1 MKSEFG
7 KGLVICLT
15 KFSEHFENNYVRELQ
30 IIKSY
35 LKENEKNKEL
45 MTSPNPPSGLN
56 YGKPH
61 MDNLRFF
68 MEKEVPIDGSI
79 EKALSMKIELWA
91 NGATDH
97 LYEIEVPEQFKRTTL
112 GKKIK
117 MLQDKGLEMG
127 HGFLGKIWT
136 IEDVEELMNLTREIG
151 VLIDKKLGLKPDIG
165 EY

>member
-1 MKSEFG
+1 MKSDFG

-15 KFSEHFENNYVRELQ
+15 KFSEHFENHYIRELQ

-35 LKENEKNKEL
+35 LKENKKNKEL

-56 YGKPH
+56 YGVPH

-68 MEKEVPIDGSI
+68 MEKEVPISGSV
-79 EKALSMKIELWA
+79 EKALSQKIELWA

-97 LYEIEVPEQFKRTTL
+97 LYEIEVPEKFRNTVL
-112 GKKIK
+112 GKKIIK
-117 MLQDKGLEMG
+117 LQDKGLEIG

-151 VLIDKKLGLKPDIG
+151 ILIDRKLGLRPEVG